1 MPDYYWLKEQLHFW
15 VCLNT
20 LLGELEGVEKARARV
35 RELTPLIFYF
45 DLPIMT
51 SLQDSAVDTNDPF
64 LKTVQDQYNVQVL
77 IIGIKWFRI
86 RSKIYKWLYLWDD
99 FLNILLQKKFN
110 FSVKLSRETKEFSYH
125 YGCCQRLRMGSLQ
138 GERGN
143 SDSNWPFVWICSL
156 VYTNNPNFCW

>member
-1 MPDYYWLKEQLHFW
+1 MEILFDAWWVKRVVISTFLIQIEAILLKRAIKCLLLDVSNFCLIYYCYWWKKQFHILVF
-15 VCLNT
+15 LNT
-20 LLGELEGVEKARARV
+20 SLGELEGVEKARARV

-86 RSKIYKWLYLWDD
+86 RSKIYK
-99 FLNILLQKKFN
+99 
-110 FSVKLSRETKEFSYH
+110 
-125 YGCCQRLRMGSLQ
+125 
-138 GERGN
+138 
-143 SDSNWPFVWICSL
+143 
-156 VYTNNPNFCW
+156 

>member
-1 MPDYYWLKEQLHFW
+1 MKEQLHFW

-86 RSKIYKWLYLWDD
+86 RS
-99 FLNILLQKKFN
+99 
-110 FSVKLSRETKEFSYH
+110 
-125 YGCCQRLRMGSLQ
+125 
-138 GERGN
+138 
-143 SDSNWPFVWICSL
+143 
-156 VYTNNPNFCW
+156 